1 MQLRGLGGAA
11 AHAGGK
17 LGSLEIAH
25 YAHGVFVQ
33 MLGTALSNPLLPSDV
48 AAMDSTLAPE
58 MAPMPPI
65 PPPPLSRPPRI
76 SWGRGSDDLG

>member
-1 MQLRGLGGAA
+1 VRSRGLGGAA

-25 YAHGVFVQ
+25 YAHEVFVQ

-58 MAPMPPI
+58 MAPDASYSAATAVPTAE
-65 PPPPLSRPPRI
+65 
-76 SWGRGSDDLG
+76 DLVGAWQ